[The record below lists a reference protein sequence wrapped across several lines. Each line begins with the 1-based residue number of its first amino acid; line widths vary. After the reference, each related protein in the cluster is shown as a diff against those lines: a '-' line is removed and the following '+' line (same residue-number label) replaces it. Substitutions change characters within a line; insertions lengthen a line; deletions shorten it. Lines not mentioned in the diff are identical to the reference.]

1 MKQQSPEERQVAV
14 RPVNNRRAQR
24 KARLAQEQ
32 KLVFAAIFLI
42 SLIVIS
48 PFLIHGLVKQ
58 NQQKKLAL
66 SQQAAV
72 TVQSQKA
79 GQSTNS
85 RAAIL
90 PSSTSPADKNFF
102 DNTLFIGDSRTV
114 GLKEYAGIEGAD
126 FLCDVGLDSQ
136 KAMKGNLPG
145 MLASHKYRRIYIMLG
160 INEIGNP
167 RQTVLKHFRT
177 LVQYVKNHEPGAQI
191 ILMGNLHVTAKKA
204 ASDTFFSNSNIDGL
218 NSQISQI
225 ASSCGC
231 RYLDPNPPFDDGTGA
246 LPEKYSGDGA
256 HLYGKYYTL
265 WKNWIVAQR

>member
-102 DNTLFIGDSRTV
+102 DNTLFIGDSRTDRKSV
-114 GLKEYAGIEGAD
+114 
-126 FLCDVGLDSQ
+126 V
-136 KAMKGNLPG
+136 
-145 MLASHKYRRIYIMLG
+145 
-160 INEIGNP
+160 
-167 RQTVLKHFRT
+167 
-177 LVQYVKNHEPGAQI
+177 
-191 ILMGNLHVTAKKA
+191 
-204 ASDTFFSNSNIDGL
+204 
-218 NSQISQI
+218 
-225 ASSCGC
+225 
-231 RYLDPNPPFDDGTGA
+231 
-246 LPEKYSGDGA
+246 
-256 HLYGKYYTL
+256 
-265 WKNWIVAQR
+265 